1 MYCFYCRAAVNQQ
14 LRQPNNLLAHMSFTS
29 SGFSDW
35 KNALRALAQHNSS
48 RFHSECLYITQQQSK
63 PSVIARIETATRQQQ
78 EQRRGLL
85 MAEASSLQYLL
96 RQGIP
101 FRGHTE
107 VDGNLFQLMQLRS
120 ADIPGLHQWLDN
132 KKYLSH
138 DIINELAKE
147 MALIILRS
155 ICVEVNLKV
164 KLFALYD
171 NCFYA
176 L

>member
-1 MYCFYCRAAVNQQ
+1 MYCFYCRAAVNQKFH
-14 LRQPNNLLAHMSFTS
+14 QPSDLAAHTSFTS

-35 KNALRALAQHNSS
+35 KNARRALAQHNSS
-48 RFHSECLYITQQQSK
+48 RFHSDCLYIVQQQSK
-63 PSVIARIETATRQQQ
+63 PSVISRIDTATRQQQ
-78 EQRRGLL
+78 EQRRRML

-96 RQGIP
+96 RQGIA

-107 VDGNLFQLMQLRS
+107 VDGNLFQLIHLRG

-164 KLFALYD
+164 KLFVLYD
-171 NCFYA
+171 DCFYA